1 MSCFDVRGPGRI
13 GCLSLVLTAL
23 GLLCAP
29 ASARQAS
36 AAAAT
41 APAPR
46 PRIGLV
52 LAGGGAKG
60 GAHVGVLKVLE
71 EMHVPVD
78 CIAGTSM
85 GAVVGGGYAAGLS
98 SSELEQFL
106 KNVDWKTVIGGVG
119 DRALEPAEQKRAT
132 GATSLKL
139 ELAIKD
145 RRITGPGGIIRSTSI
160 ESVLREYVSQARAV
174 EKFDDLPIPY
184 RAVATDM
191 LSGTM
196 VVLDHGDIATAMR
209 ASMAIP
215 GAFSPVRTDQYVL
228 SDGGMVRNI
237 PVDVARNLCADVVIV
252 VNLLKPVVTPDQ
264 LRGAVSLAT
273 RSMDVMIQANEAV
286 QLQSLTARDVR
297 IDVEPGNIGFA
308 EFERM
313 PETIPLG
320 EAAARKVAA
329 QLAPLALPA
338 AEYADWR
345 HRVAMRQGI
354 QTTVADVR
362 FEGLKRVNPQY
373 LQSITQ
379 IRPGDHVN
387 GDMISQDARRMAV
400 LNDITTVDYDLE
412 GDPANPVLVWRP
424 IEDPFGPDYL
434 RLGLGLYLGGEGD
447 VNFLLALQ
455 HVRYWLNSLGG
466 TWRNTLQIGTLA
478 LFDSTLYQPLTA
490 RQSVFIQPDVLVSR
504 SVESVFD
511 DNQQVATYLFI
522 DRGAR
527 FDAGVNLSLDAQ
539 ARLGYWIDRRN
550 TEVYTGLNS
559 FPTVSVTDAGPA
571 FTVTY
576 DSRDATTFATGG
588 MAAEARVL
596 GSDGTLGGTRD
607 WELVEAAVR
616 KAVLLGNLRVWLTG
630 AAGTE
635 IGDDLPADRAFALGG
650 PESFPGYAIGELR
663 AREYWVAGGNFLYPL
678 TTFARLK
685 EQNFYGG
692 IGLQAGDLYDRV
704 DPVPNG
710 RVYSISAFF
719 GGRTPI
725 GTVTFGAGSAG
736 GTTHSWAIWL
746 GLGRTL
752 GHGSILDEDLFR

>member
-1 MSCFDVRGPGRI
+1 MACFDVRGPSRV
-13 GCLSLVLTAL
+13 GCLSVVLAAL
-23 GLLCAP
+23 GLLCAS
-29 ASARQAS
+29 ASAQQATDT
-36 AAAAT
+36 AT
-41 APAPR
+41 AAPAPR

-98 SSELEQFL
+98 ASELEQFL

-132 GATSLKL
+132 GAAGFRL
-139 ELAIKD
+139 ELAVKD
-145 RRITGPGGIIRSTSI
+145 RRVTGPGGIIRSTSI

-174 EKFDDLPIPY
+174 ERFDDLPIPY

-215 GAFSPVRTDQYVL
+215 GAFAPVRTEQYVL
-228 SDGGMVRNI
+228 SDGGMVRNL
-237 PVDVARNLCADVVIV
+237 PVDVARQLCADVVIA
-252 VNLLKPVVTPDQ
+252 VNLVKPVVTPDQ
-264 LRGAVSLAT
+264 LRGAVSIVG
-273 RSMDVMIQANEAV
+273 RSMDVMLQANEAV
-286 QLQSLTARDVR
+286 QLQSLTDRDVR
-297 IDVEPGNIGFA
+297 IDVEPGNVGFA

-313 PETIPLG
+313 PDTIPLG
-320 EAAARKVAA
+320 ETAARKVAA
-329 QLAPLALPA
+329 QLAPLALPQG
-338 AEYADWR
+338 EYADWR
-345 HRVAMRQGI
+345 RRVTMRQGI
-354 QTTVADVR
+354 RTTVADVR
-362 FEGLKRVNPQY
+362 FEGLKRANPEY
-373 LQSITQ
+373 LRSLTR
-379 IRPGDHVN
+379 IRPGDQVN
-387 GDMISQDARRMAV
+387 GEMISQDARRMAV
-400 LNDITTVDYDLE
+400 LNDITTVEYDLE
-412 GDPANPVLVWRP
+412 GDPASPVLVWRP
-424 IEDPFGPDYL
+424 VEDPFGPDYL
-434 RLGLGLYLGGEGD
+434 RLGLGLYLGGSGD
-447 VNFLLALQ
+447 VGFLLALQ

-466 TWRNTLQIGTLA
+466 TWRNTLQIGTYAVL
-478 LFDSTLYQPLTA
+478 DSSFYQPLNVQ
-490 RQSVFIQPDVLVSR
+490 QSIFIQPDGFVSR
-504 SVESVFD
+504 SVEYVFD
-511 DNQQVATYLFI
+511 DNQQVATYLFV
-522 DRGAR
+522 DRGMR
-527 FDAGVNLSLDAQ
+527 FDAGANLSLNTQ
-539 ARLGYWIDRRN
+539 ARLGYWIDQRN
-550 TEVYTGLNS
+550 TEVYTGLSS
-559 FPTVSVTDAGPA
+559 FPTGSATDAGPA
-571 FTVTY
+571 VTVTY
-576 DSRDATTFATGG
+576 DSRDATTFATTGL
-588 MAAEARVL
+588 AAEARLL
-596 GSDGTLGGTRD
+596 GSDATLGGTRD

-650 PESFPGYAIGELR
+650 PESFPGYTIGELR
-663 AREYWVAGGNFLYPL
+663 ARKYWIAGGNFLYPL
-678 TTFARLK
+678 TSLVRLR
-685 EQNFYGG
+685 EQNLYGG

-710 RVYSISAFF
+710 RVYSISAYF

-725 GTVTFGAGSAG
+725 GTVTFGAGTAG

-746 GLGRTL
+746 GLGRTV

>member
-1 MSCFDVRGPGRI
+1 MSCLHVRGPVSVR
-13 GCLSLVLTAL
+13 CLSVLLALILVSAPTTAQQS
-23 GLLCAP
+23 
-29 ASARQAS
+29 AS
-36 AAAAT
+36 
-41 APAPR
+41 APAPTSR

-60 GAHVGVLKVLE
+60 GAHIGVLKVLE

-98 SSELEQFL
+98 ASELEQFL
-106 KNVDWKTVIGGVG
+106 SSVDWKSVIGGVG
-119 DRALEPAEQKRAT
+119 DRQLEPAEQKRAT
-132 GATSLKL
+132 GAAGLKV
-139 ELAIKD
+139 ELAVKD
-145 RRITGPGGIIRSTSI
+145 RRISGPGGIIRSTSI
-160 ESVLREYVSQARAV
+160 ESVLREYVAQARAV

-215 GAFSPVRTDQYVL
+215 GAFAPVRTEQYML

-237 PVDVARNLCADVVIV
+237 PVDVARNTCADVVIA
-252 VNLLKPVVTPDQ
+252 VNLVKPVVTPDQ
-264 LRGAVSLAT
+264 LRGAVSLAA
-273 RSMDVMIQANEAV
+273 RSMDVMIEANEAV
-286 QLQSLTARDVR
+286 QLQSLTDRDVR

-313 PETIPLG
+313 PETVPLG

-329 QLAPLALPA
+329 QLAPLALPEG
-338 AEYADWR
+338 EYADWR
-345 HRVAMRQGI
+345 RRVAMRQGI

-362 FEGLKRVNPQY
+362 FEGLKRINPEY
-373 LQSITQ
+373 LRSLTR
-379 IRPGDHVN
+379 IRPGDKVN
-387 GDMISQDARRMAV
+387 GAMIGQDARRMGV
-400 LNDITTVDYDLE
+400 LSDITTVDYDLE

-434 RLGLGLYLGGEGD
+434 RVGLGVYLGGSGD
-447 VNFLLALQ
+447 VGLLLALQ

-466 TWRNTLQIGTLA
+466 TWRNTVEIGTFA
-478 LFDSTLYQPLTA
+478 LLDSNFYQPLNV
-490 RQSVFIQPDVLVSR
+490 RQSIFIQPDVFVSR
-504 SVESVFD
+504 SVEDVFN
-511 DNQQVATYLFI
+511 DNQQVATYLFV
-522 DRGAR
+522 DRGVR
-527 FDAGVNLSLDAQ
+527 FDAGANLSLNTQ

-550 TEVYTGLNS
+550 TEVYTGLNT

-571 FTVTY
+571 LTVSY

-588 MAAEARVL
+588 MAAQANFL

-616 KAVLLGNLRVWLTG
+616 KAVLLGNLRVWLT
-630 AAGTE
+630 AAGGTE
-635 IGDDLPADRAFALGG
+635 IGNDLPADRAFTLGG
-650 PESFPGYAIGELR
+650 PESFPGYGIGELR
-663 AREYWVAGGNFLYPL
+663 ARKYWVAGGNFLYPL

-685 EQNFYGG
+685 EQNLYGG

-725 GTVTFGAGSAG
+725 GTVTFGAGTAG

-746 GLGRTL
+746 GFGRTV